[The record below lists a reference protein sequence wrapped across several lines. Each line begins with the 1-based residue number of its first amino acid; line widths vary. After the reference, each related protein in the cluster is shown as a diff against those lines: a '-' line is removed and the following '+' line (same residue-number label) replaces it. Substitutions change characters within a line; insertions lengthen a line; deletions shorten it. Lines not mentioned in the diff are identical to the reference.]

1 MSRGCYFGSKNL
13 NECAT
18 FKGHPKIKHS
28 VLPCIINS
36 FPLLCQSV
44 KKLVQ
49 LRWKAQQQC
58 FFPEFMTYSVAT
70 VGGGGTK
77 LFSASLILT
86 VFRCLQPEV
95 GSSWSDFRVLLSSSS
110 VSTTGLLMFLLSHVC
125 LFVMCG
131 HYPGAFQKSSSVN
144 KHSSCLFLFWGG
156 VLNPVDSTGPLLTSL
171 QLWQIS
177 SLCFP
182 HLRLALGDLRD
193 CFSTQPESPL
203 QPVCPDLYSLRGA
216 QVTLQAKKSHIYFS
230 PTWRTLTATV
240 KSKTVV

>member
-1 MSRGCYFGSKNL
+1 MACRTWIMSRGCYFGSKNL

-131 HYPGAFQKSSSVN
+131 HYPGAFQKSS
-144 KHSSCLFLFWGG
+144 FLFVSFLGRCVKSCWLDRPPPHLPAA
-156 VLNPVDSTGPLLTSL
+156 VADLLPLLSSSSTGPGWPQRLLLHTAR
-171 QLWQIS
+171 IS
-177 SLCFP
+177 SP
-182 HLRLALGDLRD
+182 A
-193 CFSTQPESPL
+193 
-203 QPVCPDLYSLRGA
+203 SLSWF
-216 QVTLQAKKSHIYFS
+216 L
-230 PTWRTLTATV
+230 
-240 KSKTVV
+240 